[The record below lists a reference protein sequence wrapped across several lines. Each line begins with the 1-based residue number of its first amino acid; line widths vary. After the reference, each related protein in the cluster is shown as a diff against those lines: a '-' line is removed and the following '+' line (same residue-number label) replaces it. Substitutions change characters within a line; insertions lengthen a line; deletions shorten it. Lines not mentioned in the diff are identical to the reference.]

1 METTQ
6 LEGLDW
12 FFFAFL
18 GLCLIGL
25 VVGLIGGSN

>member
-18 GLCLIGL
+18 GLCLLGLVIGL
-25 VVGLIGGSN
+25 LAGF